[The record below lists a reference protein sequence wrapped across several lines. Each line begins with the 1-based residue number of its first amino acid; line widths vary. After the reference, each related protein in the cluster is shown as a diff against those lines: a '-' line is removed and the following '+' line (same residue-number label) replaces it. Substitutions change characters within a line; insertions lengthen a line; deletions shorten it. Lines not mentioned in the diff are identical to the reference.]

1 MNIDQVADMLTR
13 IRNAQLARKSEVL
26 MPSSKF
32 KVSLAKLL
40 NKKNYVREVAT
51 FVDDSKTYLKV
62 QLKYI
67 DNKPA
72 IKGIKRI
79 SKQGQRIYMNK
90 GELPIVKNGYG
101 MAVISTSQGLMSD
114 QKARKNGLGGEIICE
129 VW

>member
-40 NKKNYVREVAT
+40 NKKNYIGEVVT
-51 FVDDSKTYLKV
+51 FTDNNKNYLKI
-62 QLKYI
+62 QLKYT
-67 DNKPA
+67 DGKPT
-72 IKGIKRI
+72 IKGLRRI

-90 GELPIVKNGYG
+90 GKLPIVKNGYG
-101 MAVISTSQGLMSD
+101 MAIISTSQGLMSN
-114 QKARKNGLGGEIICE
+114 QGARKNGLGGEIVCE

>member
-13 IRNAQLARKSEVL
+13 IRNAQQARKAEVV

-40 NKKNYVREVAT
+40 SKNGYIGDVVTFSDGNKK
-51 FVDDSKTYLKV
+51 YLRL

-67 DNKPA
+67 DGKPA
-72 IKGIKRI
+72 INGMEKV
-79 SKQGQRIYMNK
+79 SKQGQRVYMSK
-90 GELPIVKNGYG
+90 SEIPIIKNGYG
-101 MAVISTSQGLMSD
+101 IAIISTSKGLLIDSV
-114 QKARKNGLGGEIICE
+114 ARKEGLGGEIICK

>member
-13 IRNAQLARKSEVL
+13 IRNAQLARKSDVL

-32 KVSLAKLL
+32 KVALAKLL
-40 NKKNYVREVAT
+40 NKKDYIREAST
-51 FVDDSKTYLKV
+51 FSEGNKAYLKI

-67 DNKPA
+67 NGKPA
-72 IKGIKRI
+72 IKGIKRV

-90 GELPIVKNGYG
+90 GEIPIVKNGYG

-114 QKARKNGLGGEIICE
+114 QKARKKGLGGEVICE

>member
-13 IRNAQLARKSEVL
+13 IRNAQLARRNDVL

-40 NKKNYVREVAT
+40 NKKNYIGEVST
-51 FVDDSKTYLKV
+51 FTEDNKSYLKI
-62 QLKYI
+62 QLRYS
-67 DNKPA
+67 NGEA
-72 IKGIKRI
+72 VIKGIKRI

-101 MAVISTSQGLMSD
+101 MAIISTSQGLMSD

>member
-13 IRNAQLARKSEVL
+13 IRNAQLARKSEVV

-32 KVSLAKLL
+32 KVALAKLL
-40 NKKNYVREVAT
+40 NKKDYVREVAT

-67 DNKPA
+67 DSKPA

>member
-13 IRNAQLARKSEVL
+13 IRNAQQAKKYEVL
-26 MPSSKF
+26 MPSSKL
-32 KVSLAKLL
+32 KVALAKLL
-40 NKKNYVREVAT
+40 NKHKYIGDIVTFTDGNKNY
-51 FVDDSKTYLKV
+51 LKM

-67 DNKPA
+67 ENIPA
-72 IKGIKRI
+72 IKGLKRI

-90 GELPIVKNGYG
+90 NELPIVKNGYG

-114 QKARKNGLGGEIICE
+114 SMARKNSLGGEIICE

>member
-13 IRNAQLARKSEVL
+13 IRNAQLARKSEVV

-32 KVSLAKLL
+32 KVALAKLL
-40 NKKNYVREVAT
+40 NKKDYVREVVT

-67 DNKPA
+67 DSKPA
-72 IKGIKRI
+72 IKGIKRV

-114 QKARKNGLGGEIICE
+114 RKARKNGLGGEIICE

>member
-13 IRNAQLARKSEVL
+13 IRNAQLARKSEVV

-32 KVSLAKLL
+32 KVALAKLL
-40 NKKNYVREVAT
+40 NKKDYVREVVT
-51 FVDDSKTYLKV
+51 FVDDSKTYLRV

-67 DNKPA
+67 DSKPA

-114 QKARKNGLGGEIICE
+114 RKARKNGLGGEIICE

>member
-13 IRNAQLARKSEVL
+13 IRNAQLARQSEVS

-32 KVSLAKLL
+32 KVALAKLL
-40 NKKNYVREVAT
+40 NKKNYVGEVVT
-51 FVDDSKTYLKV
+51 FTDNNKNYLKIQLRYVDSKAV
-62 QLKYI
+62 
-67 DNKPA
+67 

-79 SKQGQRIYMNK
+79 SKQGQRIYMSK
-90 GELPIVKNGYG
+90 GELPIVKNGHG

-114 QKARKNGLGGEIICE
+114 RKARKSGLGGEIVCE

>member
-13 IRNAQLARKSEVL
+13 IRNAQLAKKSEVL

-32 KVSLAKLL
+32 KISLAKLL
-40 NKKNYVREVAT
+40 NENGYVRDIAT
-51 FVDDSKTYLKV
+51 FVDDKKTYLKV

-67 DNKPA
+67 GGKPA
-72 IKGIKRI
+72 IKGLKRV

-90 GELPIVKNGYG
+90 VELPIIKNGYG

-114 QKARKNGLGGEIICE
+114 RKARKSGLGGEIICE
-129 VW
+129 IW